1 MKTLFRYIWRSKV
14 DLAIWIFTI
23 SVFVQWFV
31 ASKDLTYGFIIMI
44 LYVFGVIVRLGV
56 CTDHLIEQDQDIKKL
71 NERIHEKDKFIT
83 ELIKKYGNP
92 KEGAAFLNKMKSKLK
107 SEK

>member
-1 MKTLFRYIWRSKV
+1 MKTLIIVLICLLALWTFTRFFFRMKLI
-14 DLAIWIFTI
+14 
-23 SVFVQWFV
+23 
-31 ASKDLTYGFIIMI
+31 KD
-44 LYVFGVIVRLGV
+44 
-56 CTDHLIEQDQDIKKL
+56 QDQDIKKL